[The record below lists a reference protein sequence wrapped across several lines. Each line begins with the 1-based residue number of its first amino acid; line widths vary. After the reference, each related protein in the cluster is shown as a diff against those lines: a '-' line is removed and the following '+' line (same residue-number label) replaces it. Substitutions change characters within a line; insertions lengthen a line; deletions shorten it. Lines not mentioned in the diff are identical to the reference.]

1 MTPSSLPWPEIKAWF
16 DTLCALPQPERASA
30 LARAPLDAPARAE
43 VQSLLDHHDAATA
56 APGSAGFL
64 AEGAVQRLAADGMA
78 SGVTGV
84 GTGLGTGNPQ
94 DSPPDLMRQGQR
106 LGAWQIV
113 RAIGAGG
120 MGEVFEAHRAD
131 GQFEGRAAV
140 KLLKRGMDSAVV
152 LQRFALEKQALAR
165 LSHPHIAKLL
175 DAGASPEGLP
185 YFVLEYIDG
194 QPIDAAAKA
203 LPLQGRLALFLQ
215 LADAVAHAHR
225 NLLVHRDLKPGNVLV
240 DKEGQVKLLDFG
252 IAKALDP
259 LEALAAHDSP
269 HTVAGQRPF
278 TPHYASPEQ
287 VRGEPVSTATDI
299 YSLGV
304 LLYQMLTGTR
314 PTGRHATTAA
324 EAARSVLE
332 DTPTRPSHLSAD
344 EALDPQW
351 VLTRKKLAG
360 DLDNILLKA
369 LEKAPELRYASVDA
383 FAADVQA
390 HLQGHPVS
398 ARAAQPLYLLGK
410 FVQRNRALVWTGG
423 AAVLGLATALVA
435 TLLQG
440 RAAAAAGVAVMA
452 AALLVALLQAR
463 RAASARDAATKAAD
477 EARAQLERVKRITHD
492 LVFRYGDTATY
503 LPGGAKAQEAM
514 LRETVALLE
523 PALHGS
529 QDTDLAATMASALG
543 RLTEILGN
551 NAVAQPERAA
561 QASATAER
569 ALALAARAWPDRLG
583 DWRFASWTVRTC
595 IVQSGLLRGRGAIN
609 EARVIAQLA
618 VTRATAA
625 LALQPGGEGH
635 MYMGAGLANAHTE
648 LAQVLFHPSI
658 ASFGLADDALAAYQ
672 VAENTVRGLM
682 QRKDDLAMLDRKAP
696 PGAHSNEAYLRYQVG
711 TIMGSRALIYL
722 RTNRLLDAL
731 AESEAAVALRQRNLQ
746 DEPHHVWWRHGLL
759 CEAATWARCLM
770 LLGRHAQGLHAA
782 TLAWDTTQAL
792 AVDEGPQSKWAG
804 AATRALVGLPY
815 GWALLAAG
823 RALEAQAVLEPTLAH
838 WRSQA
843 GAEAHTRAEQAQGLL
858 NDAKAAQAQCL
869 LDEAK
874 ASQAQAALAAVTAV
888 AASRA
893 ELAPPVPS
901 SSGSPQAPS

>member
-1 MTPSSLPWPEIKAWF
+1 MSRRYCRRASAALRMTPSSLPWPEIKAWF
-16 DTLCALPQPERASA
+16 DTLAALPPAARAAA
-30 LARAPLDAPARAE
+30 LADSPLDAAARAE
-43 VQSLLDHHDAATA
+43 VQSLLHHHDAATA
-56 APGSAGFL
+56 TPDSAAFMAAP
-64 AEGAVQRLAADGMA
+64 AVQHLAGDGLRDQ
-78 SGVTGV
+78 VH
-84 GTGLGTGNPQ
+84 P
-94 DSPPDLMRQGQR
+94 GQR
-106 LGAWQIV
+106 LGAWEIV

-120 MGEVFEAHRAD
+120 MGEVFEARRAD

-185 YFVLEYIDG
+185 YFVLEYIQG

-240 DKEGQVKLLDFG
+240 DHEGQVKLLDFG

-259 LEALAAHDSP
+259 LEALAAADGLHKGTP
-269 HTVAGQRPF
+269 TIAGQRPF

-304 LLYQMLTGTR
+304 LLYQMLTGIR
-314 PTGRHATTAA
+314 PTGRQASSAA

-332 DTPTRPSHLSAD
+332 DTPTKPSQLSAR

-351 VLTRKKLAG
+351 LLTRKTLEG

-383 FAADVQA
+383 FAADVRA

-398 ARAAQPLYLLGK
+398 ARAARPLYLLGK

-423 AAVLGLATALVA
+423 MAVLGLATALVA

-452 AALLVALLQAR
+452 AALLVALVQAR
-463 RAASARDAATKAAD
+463 RAATARDAANKAAD

-503 LPGGAKAQEAM
+503 LPGGARAQEAM

-523 PALHGS
+523 PAVQGS
-529 QDTDLAATMASALG
+529 ADIDLAATMASALG
-543 RLTEILGN
+543 RLAEIQGN
-551 NAVAQPERAA
+551 NAVAEPEKSA

-569 ALALAARAWPDRLG
+569 ALALASRAWPDRLG
-583 DWRFASWTVRTC
+583 DWRFASWTIRTC
-595 IVQSGLLRGRGAIN
+595 IVQSQLLRGRGAIN
-609 EARVIAQLA
+609 EARAVIELGI
-618 VTRATAA
+618 TRATAA
-625 LALQPGGEGH
+625 LVLQPDGEGH
-635 MYMGAGLANAHTE
+635 MYMGAGLANTHLE
-648 LAQVLFHPSI
+648 LAQVMDHPVI
-658 ASFGLADDALAAYQ
+658 PSFGLAAEALAQYHL
-672 VAENTVRGLM
+672 AEQTVRALM
-682 QRKDDLAMLDRKAP
+682 TRHDDLAMLDRKAP

-722 RTNRLLDAL
+722 RTDRLEDAL
-731 AESEAAVALRQRNLQ
+731 AESEAAVALRQRNLE
-746 DEPHHVWWRHGLL
+746 DEPRHVWWRHGLVA
-759 CEAATWARCLM
+759 EATTWAQCL
-770 LLGRHAQGLHAA
+770 LRLGRHDQGLQAA
-782 TLAWDTTQAL
+782 TLAWDTMQAL
-792 AVDEGPQSKWAG
+792 AVDEGPHSKWAG

-823 RALEAQAVLEPTLAH
+823 RAVEAEAVLAPTLAH
-838 WRSQA
+838 WRSQK
-843 GAEAHTRAEQAQGLL
+843 GTEAQ
-858 NDAKAAQAQCL
+858 AKAAQAQGL
-869 LDEAK
+869 LAD
-874 ASQAQAALAAVTAV
+874 AQAAGAAMPLAN
-888 AASRA
+888 
-893 ELAPPVPS
+893 
-901 SSGSPQAPS
+901 GS